1 MSKNSHDTSSISF
14 TALYTGHVWYA
25 NGMSAPAFHN
35 SGGSALYHALVPF
48 EYVGKHLAGGNIK
61 TFLLQR
67 HHIIDHLLERAI
79 EQEGVT
85 QVLEIA
91 CGMSPRGTRFCQQ
104 YPQLNY
110 VEADL
115 PGMAA
120 RKHRLLTEQNEIS
133 SRHQVV
139 PLNIFSTAG
148 GDALETV
155 INKSFDTSKPLL
167 VITEGLVNYFTLE
180 TIDVFWERLQR
191 ALNVFPE
198 GIYLMDNYPL
208 FHNHPIYRTMR
219 VLAAMLGTIARSSVT
234 FHFGSDQE
242 AQQHFSTLGFTDTH
256 IHNPRDYYDKLPI
269 PRTRGNPFVR
279 VIEARTQKR

>member
-1 MSKNSHDTSSISF
+1 MSKNSTDTSSISF

-35 SGGSALYHALVPF
+35 AGGSVLYHALMPF
-48 EYVGKHLAGGNIK
+48 EFVGKQLAGGNIK

-67 HHIIDHLLERAI
+67 HHIIDKLVHNAVEH
-79 EQEGVT
+79 EGVT
-85 QVLEIA
+85 QILEIA

-104 YPQLNY
+104 YPQLKY

-120 RKHRLLTEQNEIS
+120 RKHRLLSDQNEIS
-133 SRHQVV
+133 ERHQVV
-139 PLNIFSTAG
+139 PLNIFSEGT

-155 INKSFDTSKPLL
+155 IERSFDRSKPLL
-167 VITEGLVNYFTLE
+167 VITEGLVNYFTLD
-180 TIDVFWERLQR
+180 TINLFWQRLQK
-191 ALNVFPE
+191 ALSDFPQ

-219 VLAAMLGTIARSSVT
+219 VLAAMLGTVARSNVT

-242 AQQHFSTLGFTDTH
+242 AASHFDQLGFSTRV
-256 IHNPRDYYDKLPI
+256 HNPRDYYDSLPI

-279 VIEARTQKR
+279 IIEARTGQ